1 MAVYESDLDTSLKAS
16 PLFYDEQINRVIDV
30 VIPQFKKIVRRHVMF
45 HVLFATLALSEIFLF
60 FFFFNAIA
68 DASMV
73 AVTLGAIFLTLFS
86 YFVMKIYFQNIKTLE
101 VARIRDRFLRG
112 CRDLMQ
118 YTPGLPEHHIAMANA
133 CARFADRLG
142 RKEFKE
148 DYSNGWLGFLN
159 PYIQRFN
166 WWFQWED
173 YQTLKELLLKEAV
186 NENIDLVKIE
196 PISLDVHAS
205 LANAYVMLS
214 GLYVNPRM
222 IDGNEDEP
230 WVPESQQDKMEKK
243 FRETAQR
250 AIEEFKI
257 ISSFAPDD
265 PWVHTQL
272 AYSYHDLQMPEEE
285 ILQYEIIHKLV
296 PHDDDCLFK
305 LGALY
310 FKQGLNAQG
319 LEVYAKL
326 CNSNSA
332 KAQALLAHYG
342 G

>member
-1 MAVYESDLDTSLKAS
+1 MTAYETDIDNSLKAS
-16 PLFYDEQINRVIDV
+16 PLFYDEQINRIIDIV
-30 VIPQFKKIVRRHVMF
+30 TPQFAKIVRRHVF
-45 HVLFATLALSEIFLF
+45 FNILFATLTLIEVFAFL
-60 FFFFNAIA
+60 FFFNAIA

-73 AVTLGAIFLTLFS
+73 AVTLGAIFLTIFS
-86 YFVMKIYFQNIKTLE
+86 YFVLRLYYQNNKILEIKK
-101 VARIRDRFLRG
+101 IQDRFLRG
-112 CRDLMQ
+112 CRDMMQ
-118 YTPGLPEHHIAMANA
+118 YTPGIPDHHIALANA

-142 RKEFKE
+142 RKVFKHE
-148 DYSNGWLGFLN
+148 YSKGWLSFLN

-186 NENIDLVKIE
+186 NENIELVKIE

-214 GLYVNPRM
+214 GLYVDPRI
-222 IDGNEDEP
+222 IDGNDDEP
-230 WVPESQQDKMEKK
+230 WVPESQQDKMQKK

-285 ILQYEIIHKLV
+285 IRQYEIIHKLV
-296 PHDDDCLFK
+296 PNDDDCLFK
-305 LGALY
+305 LGVLY
-310 FKQGLNAQG
+310 FQQGLNAQG
-319 LEVYAKL
+319 LEIYAKL
-326 CNSNSA
+326 CHSNVS
-332 KAQALLAHYG
+332 KAQALIAQYG

>member
-1 MAVYESDLDTSLKAS
+1 
-16 PLFYDEQINRVIDV
+16 
-30 VIPQFKKIVRRHVMF
+30 
-45 HVLFATLALSEIFLF
+45 
-60 FFFFNAIA
+60 
-68 DASMV
+68 
-73 AVTLGAIFLTLFS
+73 
-86 YFVMKIYFQNIKTLE
+86 
-101 VARIRDRFLRG
+101 
-112 CRDLMQ
+112 
-118 YTPGLPEHHIAMANA
+118 MANA

-142 RKEFKE
+142 RKEFKQE
-148 DYSNGWLGFLN
+148 YSKSWLSFLN

-173 YQTLKELLLKEAV
+173 YQTLKELLLTEAV
-186 NENIDLVKIE
+186 NENIELVKIE

-214 GLYVNPRM
+214 GLYVDPR
-222 IDGNEDEP
+222 IVDGNEDEP
-230 WVPESQQDKMEKK
+230 WVPESHRDKMHTK
-243 FRETAQR
+243 FRETAER
-250 AIEEFKI
+250 AIQEFKI

-285 ILQYEIIHKLV
+285 IHQYEIIHKLL
-296 PHDDDCLFK
+296 PQDDDCLFK
-305 LGALY
+305 LGVLY

-326 CNSNSA
+326 CHSNA
-332 KAQALLAHYG
+332 VKAQALIAQYG